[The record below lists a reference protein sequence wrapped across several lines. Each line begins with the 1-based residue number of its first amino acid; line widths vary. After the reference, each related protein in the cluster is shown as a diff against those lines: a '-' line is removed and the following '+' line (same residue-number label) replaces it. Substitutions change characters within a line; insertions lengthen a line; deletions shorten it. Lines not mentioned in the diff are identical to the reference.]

1 MEENIMTIKEMR
13 KQHERI
19 LLLSIFV
26 LIATIIIGVLEV
38 YASISGNDKN
48 SQLTSKNIEVTIP
61 VDQMSDTDINSE
73 YKLNLVDNSL
83 VINPETLVN
92 VGDNIKTIVD
102 VNKLNNIVHT
112 VDDTLSLYTVDDLND
127 YSYITYS
134 NEDMSKFIEITIMSK
149 IPDAFD
155 MSIFGLDNETE
166 DSNKKLVISD
176 AMIVN
181 TDNTIQALDSI
192 YNSGYVF
199 VSMSGNL
206 NILGA
211 ENMISSSET
220 AESASYSEM
229 RDFLNKIKLSLKFVS
244 SVDKNIDFSVE
255 NQKTLTVEDLDK
267 LRKTVGH
274 SDEDISF
281 EKAVVFESSSEQPDE
296 ISTSEDAAE
305 QTNET
310 STSENAVSNSKSFG
324 YGVYL
329 STTDSVLRILDTSD
343 NSIYLKI
350 YGNKASEDSV
360 ASINDM
366 IETVYPN
373 VYINTNTN
381 EIGIVIGD
389 SGMYILKPVENI
401 SDELILTIAE
411 WAGLNSDTEK
421 SIVDTDI
428 QPELTSVMD
437 ESVVSAAKEQ
447 LNNNTDSENTEEQ

>member
-1 MEENIMTIKEMR
+1 MQRDNKVVSWRKTLMTIKEMR

-26 LIATIIIGVLEV
+26 LIATIIIGVFEV
-38 YASISGNDKN
+38 YASISDNNKN
-48 SQLTSKNIEVTIP
+48 SQLTSKNIEVSIP
-61 VDQMSDTDINSE
+61 VDQMSDTDIDSE

-83 VINPETLVN
+83 VINTETLVN

-112 VDDTLSLYTVDDLND
+112 VDDTLSLYTVDDLSD

-155 MSIFGLDNETE
+155 MSIFGLDNIDA
-166 DSNKKLVISD
+166 DSDKKLLISD

-206 NILGA
+206 NILGS

-229 RDFLNKIKLSLKFVS
+229 RDFLNKIKLSLKFVETS
-244 SVDKNIDFSVE
+244 DKNIDFLVE

-267 LRKTVGH
+267 LRKTIGH

-281 EKAVVFESSSEQPDE
+281 EKVVVSESSSEQPGEKSTDE
-296 ISTSEDAAE
+296 S
-305 QTNET
+305 
-310 STSENAVSNSKSFG
+310 AVSDSKSSE

-360 ASINDM
+360 ASIEDM
-366 IETVYPN
+366 VETIYPN

-381 EIGIVIGD
+381 EIGMIISE
-389 SGMYILKPVENI
+389 SGMYILKPAENI
-401 SDELILTIAE
+401 SNELIQTIAE
-411 WAGLNSDTEK
+411 WAGLSSDTEK

-447 LNNNTDSENTEEQ
+447 LNNNTDSENTKEQ

>member
-1 MEENIMTIKEMR
+1 MTIKEMR

-26 LIATIIIGVLEV
+26 LIATIIIGVFEV
-38 YASISGNDKN
+38 YASISDNNKN
-48 SQLTSKNIEVTIP
+48 SQLTSKNIEVSIP
-61 VDQMSDTDINSE
+61 VDQMSDTDIDSE

-112 VDDTLSLYTVDDLND
+112 VDDTLSLYTVDDLSD

-134 NEDMSKFIEITIMSK
+134 NEDMSKFVEITIMSK

-155 MSIFGLDNETE
+155 MSIFGLDNIDA
-166 DSNKKLVISD
+166 DSDKKLVISD
-176 AMIVN
+176 TMIVN

-206 NILGA
+206 NILGS

-229 RDFLNKIKLSLKFVS
+229 RDFLNKIKLSLKFVEAS
-244 SVDKNIDFSVE
+244 DKNIDFLVE

-281 EKAVVFESSSEQPDE
+281 EKVVVDESSSEQPG
-296 ISTSEDAAE
+296 
-305 QTNET
+305 ET
-310 STSENAVSNSKSFG
+310 STDESAVSDSKSSE

-360 ASINDM
+360 ASIEDM
-366 IETVYPN
+366 VETVYPN

-381 EIGIVIGD
+381 EIGIIISE
-389 SGMYILKPVENI
+389 SGMYILKPAENI
-401 SDELILTIAE
+401 SNELIQTIAE
-411 WAGLNSDTEK
+411 WAGLSSDTEK

-437 ESVVSAAKEQ
+437 ERVVSAAKEQ
-447 LNNNTDSENTEEQ
+447 LNNNTDSKNTKEQ

>member
-1 MEENIMTIKEMR
+1 MTIKEMR

-26 LIATIIIGVLEV
+26 LIATIIIGVFEV
-38 YASISGNDKN
+38 YASISDNNKN
-48 SQLTSKNIEVTIP
+48 SQLTSKNIEVSIP
-61 VDQMSDTDINSE
+61 VDQMSDTDIDSE

-112 VDDTLSLYTVDDLND
+112 VDDTLSLYTVDDLSD

-155 MSIFGLDNETE
+155 MSIFGLDNIDV
-166 DSNKKLVISD
+166 DSDKKLLISD

-206 NILGA
+206 NILGS

-229 RDFLNKIKLSLKFVS
+229 RDFLNKIKLSLKFVEAS
-244 SVDKNIDFSVE
+244 DKNIDFLVE

-274 SDEDISF
+274 SKEDISF
-281 EKAVVFESSSEQPDE
+281 EKAVVDESSSEQSD
-296 ISTSEDAAE
+296 
-305 QTNET
+305 ET
-310 STSENAVSNSKSFG
+310 STDESAVSDSKSSE

-329 STTDSVLRILDTSD
+329 STTDSVLRILDTGD

-360 ASINDM
+360 ASIEDM
-366 IETVYPN
+366 VETVYPN

-381 EIGIVIGD
+381 EIGIIISE
-389 SGMYILKPVENI
+389 SGMYILKPAENI
-401 SDELILTIAE
+401 SNELIQTIAE
-411 WAGLNSDTEK
+411 WAGLSSDTEK
-421 SIVDTDI
+421 SIIDTDI

>member
-1 MEENIMTIKEMR
+1 MTIKEMR

-26 LIATIIIGVLEV
+26 LIATIIIGVFEV
-38 YASISGNDKN
+38 YASISDNNKN
-48 SQLTSKNIEVTIP
+48 SQLTSKNIEVSIP
-61 VDQMSDTDINSE
+61 VDQMSDADIDSE

-112 VDDTLSLYTVDDLND
+112 VDDTLSLYTVDDLSD

-155 MSIFGLDNETE
+155 MSIFGLDNIDV
-166 DSNKKLVISD
+166 DSDKKLLISD

-206 NILGA
+206 NILGS

-229 RDFLNKIKLSLKFVS
+229 RDFLNKIKLSLKFVEAS
-244 SVDKNIDFSVE
+244 DKNIDFLVE

-274 SDEDISF
+274 SKEDISF
-281 EKAVVFESSSEQPDE
+281 EKAVVDESSSEQSD
-296 ISTSEDAAE
+296 
-305 QTNET
+305 ET
-310 STSENAVSNSKSFG
+310 STDESAVSDSKSSE

-329 STTDSVLRILDTSD
+329 STTDSVLRILDTGD

-360 ASINDM
+360 ASIEDM
-366 IETVYPN
+366 VETVYPN

-381 EIGIVIGD
+381 EIGIIISE
-389 SGMYILKPVENI
+389 SGMYILKPAENI
-401 SDELILTIAE
+401 SNELIQTIAE
-411 WAGLNSDTEK
+411 WAGLSSDTEK
-421 SIVDTDI
+421 SIIDTDI

>member
-1 MEENIMTIKEMR
+1 MQRDNKVVSWRKTLMTIKEMR

-26 LIATIIIGVLEV
+26 LIATIIIGVFEV
-38 YASISGNDKN
+38 YASISDNNKN
-48 SQLTSKNIEVTIP
+48 SQLTSKNIEVSIP
-61 VDQMSDTDINSE
+61 VDQMSDTDIDSE
-73 YKLNLVDNSL
+73 YKLTLVDNSL

-112 VDDTLSLYTVDDLND
+112 VDDTLSLYTVDDLSD

-155 MSIFGLDNETE
+155 MSIFGLDNIDA
-166 DSNKKLVISD
+166 DSDKKLLISD

-206 NILGA
+206 NILGS

-229 RDFLNKIKLSLKFVS
+229 RDFLNKIKLSLKFVEAS
-244 SVDKNIDFSVE
+244 DKNIDFLVE

-281 EKAVVFESSSEQPDE
+281 EKAVVDESSSEQPG
-296 ISTSEDAAE
+296 
-305 QTNET
+305 ET
-310 STSENAVSNSKSFG
+310 STDESVVSDSKSLK

-360 ASINDM
+360 ASIEDM
-366 IETVYPN
+366 VETVYPN

-381 EIGIVIGD
+381 EIGIIISE
-389 SGMYILKPVENI
+389 SGMYILKPAENI
-401 SDELILTIAE
+401 SNELIQTIAE
-411 WAGLNSDTEK
+411 WAGLSSDTEK

-447 LNNNTDSENTEEQ
+447 LNNNTDSENTKEQ

>member
-1 MEENIMTIKEMR
+1 MTIKEMR
-13 KQHERI
+13 KQHEMI

-26 LIATIIIGVLEV
+26 LIATIIIGVFEV
-38 YASISGNDKN
+38 YASISDNSKN
-48 SQLTSKNIEVTIP
+48 SQLTSKNIEVSIP
-61 VDQMSDTDINSE
+61 VDQMSDTDIDSE

-112 VDDTLSLYTVDDLND
+112 VDDTLSLYTVDDLSD

-155 MSIFGLDNETE
+155 MSIFGLDNIDT
-166 DSNKKLVISD
+166 DSDKKLLISD
-176 AMIVN
+176 TMIVN
-181 TDNTIQALDSI
+181 TNNTIQALDSI

-206 NILGA
+206 NILGS

-229 RDFLNKIKLSLKFVS
+229 RDFLNKIKLSLKFVEAS
-244 SVDKNIDFSVE
+244 DKNIDFLVE

-281 EKAVVFESSSEQPDE
+281 EKAMVDGSSSEQPGEKSTDE
-296 ISTSEDAAE
+296 S
-305 QTNET
+305 
-310 STSENAVSNSKSFG
+310 AVSDSKSLK

-360 ASINDM
+360 ASIEDM
-366 IETVYPN
+366 VETVYPN

-381 EIGIVIGD
+381 EIGIIISE
-389 SGMYILKPVENI
+389 SGMYILKPAENI
-401 SDELILTIAE
+401 SNELIQTIAD
-411 WAGLNSDTEK
+411 WAGLSSDTEK
-421 SIVDTDI
+421 SIIDTDI

-447 LNNNTDSENTEEQ
+447 LNNSTDSENTEEQ

>member
-1 MEENIMTIKEMR
+1 MTIKEMR

-26 LIATIIIGVLEV
+26 LIATIIIGVFEV
-38 YASISGNDKN
+38 YASISDNNKN
-48 SQLTSKNIEVTIP
+48 SQLTSKNIEVSIP
-61 VDQMSDTDINSE
+61 VDQMSDTDIDSE
-73 YKLNLVDNSL
+73 YKLTLVDNSL

-112 VDDTLSLYTVDDLND
+112 VDDTLSLYTVDDLSD

-155 MSIFGLDNETE
+155 MSIFGLDNIDA
-166 DSNKKLVISD
+166 DSDKKLLISD

-206 NILGA
+206 NILGS

-229 RDFLNKIKLSLKFVS
+229 RDFLNKIKLSLKFVEAS
-244 SVDKNIDFSVE
+244 DKNIDFLVE

-281 EKAVVFESSSEQPDE
+281 EKAVVDESSSEQPG
-296 ISTSEDAAE
+296 
-305 QTNET
+305 ET
-310 STSENAVSNSKSFG
+310 STDESVVSDSKSLK

-360 ASINDM
+360 ASIEDM
-366 IETVYPN
+366 VETVYPN

-381 EIGIVIGD
+381 EIGIIISE
-389 SGMYILKPVENI
+389 SGMYILKPAENI
-401 SDELILTIAE
+401 SNELIQTIAE
-411 WAGLNSDTEK
+411 WAGLSSDTEK

-447 LNNNTDSENTEEQ
+447 LNNNTDSENTKEQ

>member
-1 MEENIMTIKEMR
+1 MTIKEMR

-26 LIATIIIGVLEV
+26 LIATIIIGVFEV
-38 YASISGNDKN
+38 YASISDNNKN
-48 SQLTSKNIEVTIP
+48 SQLTSKNIEVSIP
-61 VDQMSDTDINSE
+61 VDQMSDTDIDSE

-83 VINPETLVN
+83 MINPETLVN

-112 VDDTLSLYTVDDLND
+112 VDDTLSLYTVDDLSD

-155 MSIFGLDNETE
+155 MSIFGLDNIDT
-166 DSNKKLVISD
+166 DSDKKLLISD

-181 TDNTIQALDSI
+181 TNNTIQALDSI

-206 NILGA
+206 NILGS

-229 RDFLNKIKLSLKFVS
+229 RDFLNKIKLSLKFVETS
-244 SVDKNIDFSVE
+244 DKNIDFLVE

-281 EKAVVFESSSEQPDE
+281 EKAVVDESSSEQSGEKSTDE
-296 ISTSEDAAE
+296 S
-305 QTNET
+305 
-310 STSENAVSNSKSFG
+310 AVSDSKSLK

-329 STTDSVLRILDTSD
+329 STTDSVLRILDTND

-360 ASINDM
+360 ASIEDM
-366 IETVYPN
+366 VETIYPN

-381 EIGIVIGD
+381 EIGIIISE
-389 SGMYILKPVENI
+389 SGMYILKPAENI
-401 SDELILTIAE
+401 SNELIQTIAD
-411 WAGLNSDTEK
+411 WAGLSSDTEK
-421 SIVDTDI
+421 SIIDTDI

-447 LNNNTDSENTEEQ
+447 LNNNTDSENTKEQ

>member
-1 MEENIMTIKEMR
+1 MTIKEMR

-26 LIATIIIGVLEV
+26 LIATIIIGVFEV
-38 YASISGNDKN
+38 YASISDNNKN
-48 SQLTSKNIEVTIP
+48 SQLTSKNIEVSIP
-61 VDQMSDTDINSE
+61 VDQMSDTDIDSE

-112 VDDTLSLYTVDDLND
+112 VDDTLSLYTVDDLSD

-155 MSIFGLDNETE
+155 MSIFGLDNIDA
-166 DSNKKLVISD
+166 DSDKKLLISD

-206 NILGA
+206 NILGS

-229 RDFLNKIKLSLKFVS
+229 RDFLNKIKLSLKFVETS
-244 SVDKNIDFSVE
+244 DKNIDFLVE

-274 SDEDISF
+274 SKEDISF
-281 EKAVVFESSSEQPDE
+281 EKAVVDESSSEQPGEKSTDE
-296 ISTSEDAAE
+296 S
-305 QTNET
+305 
-310 STSENAVSNSKSFG
+310 AVSDSKSLK

-329 STTDSVLRILDTSD
+329 STTDSVLRILDTND

-360 ASINDM
+360 ASIEDM
-366 IETVYPN
+366 VETVYPN

-381 EIGIVIGD
+381 EIGIIISE
-389 SGMYILKPVENI
+389 SGMYILKPAENI
-401 SDELILTIAE
+401 SNELIQTIAE
-411 WAGLNSDTEK
+411 WAGLSSDTEK

-447 LNNNTDSENTEEQ
+447 LNNSTDSENTEEQ

>member
-1 MEENIMTIKEMR
+1 MTIKEMR

-26 LIATIIIGVLEV
+26 LIATIIIGVFEV
-38 YASISGNDKN
+38 YASISDNNKN
-48 SQLTSKNIEVTIP
+48 SQLTSKNIEVSIP
-61 VDQMSDTDINSE
+61 VDQMSDTDIDSE

-83 VINPETLVN
+83 VINTETLVN

-112 VDDTLSLYTVDDLND
+112 VDDTLSLYTVDDLSD

-155 MSIFGLDNETE
+155 MSIFGLDNIDA
-166 DSNKKLVISD
+166 DSDKKLLISD

-206 NILGA
+206 NILGS

-229 RDFLNKIKLSLKFVS
+229 RDFLNKIKLSLKFVETS
-244 SVDKNIDFSVE
+244 DKNIDFLVE

-267 LRKTVGH
+267 LRKTIGH

-281 EKAVVFESSSEQPDE
+281 EKVVVSESSSEQPGEKSTDE
-296 ISTSEDAAE
+296 S
-305 QTNET
+305 
-310 STSENAVSNSKSFG
+310 AVSDSKSSE

-360 ASINDM
+360 ASIEDM
-366 IETVYPN
+366 VETIYPN

-381 EIGIVIGD
+381 EIGMIISE
-389 SGMYILKPVENI
+389 SGMYILKPAENI
-401 SDELILTIAE
+401 SNELIQTIAE
-411 WAGLNSDTEK
+411 WAGLSSDTEK

-447 LNNNTDSENTEEQ
+447 LNNNTDSENTKEQ

>member
-26 LIATIIIGVLEV
+26 LIATIIIGVFEV
-38 YASISGNDKN
+38 YTSISDSNKN

-92 VGDNIKTIVD
+92 VGDNIKTVVD

-155 MSIFGLDNETE
+155 MSIFGLDNVDE
-166 DSNKKLVISD
+166 DSDKKLAISD

-206 NILGA
+206 NILGS
-211 ENMISSSET
+211 ENMVSSSET

-229 RDFLNKIKLSLKFVS
+229 RDFLNKIKLSLKFVES
-244 SVDKNIDFSVE
+244 SDKNIDFSVE
-255 NQKTLTVEDLDK
+255 NQKTLTIDDLDK
-267 LRKTVGH
+267 LRKTIKH
-274 SDEDISF
+274 SSEDISS
-281 EKAVVFESSSEQPDE
+281 EKAVVAESSSEQ
-296 ISTSEDAAE
+296 TG
-305 QTNET
+305 ET
-310 STSENAVSNSKSFG
+310 STDENATEQIDEASTDESADSSKSLE

-360 ASINDM
+360 ASIDDM
-366 IETVYPN
+366 VETVYPN

-381 EIGIVIGD
+381 EIGIVIGE
-389 SGMYILKPVENI
+389 SGMYILKPAENI
-401 SDELILTIAE
+401 SDELIQTIVD
-411 WAGLNSDTEK
+411 WAGLSSDAEK
-421 SIVDTDI
+421 NIVDTDI

-447 LNNNTDSENTEEQ
+447 LNNNTNSENTDEQ

>member
-1 MEENIMTIKEMR
+1 MQRDNKVVSWRKTLMTIKEMR

-26 LIATIIIGVLEV
+26 LIATIIIGVFEV
-38 YASISGNDKN
+38 FASISDNNKN
-48 SQLTSKNIEVTIP
+48 SQLTSKNIEVSIP
-61 VDQMSDTDINSE
+61 VDQMSDTDIDSE

-112 VDDTLSLYTVDDLND
+112 VDDTLSLYTVDDLSD

-155 MSIFGLDNETE
+155 MSIFGLDNIDA
-166 DSNKKLVISD
+166 DSDKKLLISD

-206 NILGA
+206 NILGSK
-211 ENMISSSET
+211 NMVSSSET

-229 RDFLNKIKLSLKFVS
+229 RDFLNKIKLSLKFVEAS
-244 SVDKNIDFSVE
+244 DKNIDFLVE

-281 EKAVVFESSSEQPDE
+281 EKAVVDESSSEQPGEKSTDE
-296 ISTSEDAAE
+296 S
-305 QTNET
+305 
-310 STSENAVSNSKSFG
+310 AVSDSKSLG

-329 STTDSVLRILDTSD
+329 STTDSVLRILDTND

-360 ASINDM
+360 ASIEDM
-366 IETVYPN
+366 VETVYPN

-381 EIGIVIGD
+381 EIGIIISE
-389 SGMYILKPVENI
+389 SGMYILKSAENI
-401 SDELILTIAE
+401 SNELIQTIAE
-411 WAGLNSDTEK
+411 WAGLSSDTEK

>member
-1 MEENIMTIKEMR
+1 MQRDNKVVSWRKTLMTIKEMR

-26 LIATIIIGVLEV
+26 LIATIIIGVFEV
-38 YASISGNDKN
+38 YASIADNNKN
-48 SQLTSKNIEVTIP
+48 SQLTSKNIEVSIP
-61 VDQMSDTDINSE
+61 VDQMSDTDIDSE

-83 VINPETLVN
+83 VINTETLVN

-112 VDDTLSLYTVDDLND
+112 VDDTLSLYTVDDLID

-155 MSIFGLDNETE
+155 MSIFGLDNIDA
-166 DSNKKLVISD
+166 DSDKKLLISD

-206 NILGA
+206 NILGS

-229 RDFLNKIKLSLKFVS
+229 RDFLNKIKLSLKFVETS
-244 SVDKNIDFSVE
+244 DKNIDFLVE

-281 EKAVVFESSSEQPDE
+281 EKAVVDESSSEQ
-296 ISTSEDAAE
+296 SG
-305 QTNET
+305 ET
-310 STSENAVSNSKSFG
+310 STDESAVSDSKSSE

-360 ASINDM
+360 ASIEDM
-366 IETVYPN
+366 VETIYPN

-381 EIGIVIGD
+381 EIGMIISE
-389 SGMYILKPVENI
+389 SGMYILKPAENI
-401 SDELILTIAE
+401 SNELIQTIAE
-411 WAGLNSDTEK
+411 WAGLSSDTEK

-447 LNNNTDSENTEEQ
+447 LNNNTDSENTKEQ

>member
-1 MEENIMTIKEMR
+1 MTIKEMR

-26 LIATIIIGVLEV
+26 LIATIIIGVFEV
-38 YASISGNDKN
+38 YASISDSNKN
-48 SQLTSKNIEVTIP
+48 SQLTSKNIEVSIP

-155 MSIFGLDNETE
+155 MSIFGLDKTAE
-166 DSNKKLVISD
+166 DSDKKLAISD

-206 NILGA
+206 NILGS
-211 ENMISSSET
+211 ENMVSSSET

-229 RDFLNKIKLSLKFVS
+229 RDFLNKIKLSLKFVETS
-244 SVDKNIDFSVE
+244 DKNIDFLVE

-281 EKAVVFESSSEQPDE
+281 EKVVVSESSSEQPDE
-296 ISTSEDAAE
+296 VSTDESAA
-305 QTNET
+305 
-310 STSENAVSNSKSFG
+310 SDSKSSG

-360 ASINDM
+360 ASIEDM
-366 IETVYPN
+366 VETVYPN

-381 EIGIVIGD
+381 EIGIIISE
-389 SGMYILKPVENI
+389 SGMYILKPAENI
-401 SDELILTIAE
+401 SNELIQTIAE
-411 WAGLNSDTEK
+411 WAGLSSDTEK

-437 ESVVSAAKEQ
+437 ESVVSSAKEQ
-447 LNNNTDSENTEEQ
+447 LNNNINSENTEEQ

>member
-1 MEENIMTIKEMR
+1 MTIKEMR

-26 LIATIIIGVLEV
+26 LIATIIIGVFEV
-38 YASISGNDKN
+38 YASISDNNKN
-48 SQLTSKNIEVTIP
+48 SQLTSKNIEVSIP
-61 VDQMSDTDINSE
+61 VDQMSDTDIDSE

-112 VDDTLSLYTVDDLND
+112 VDDTLSLYTVDDLSD

-155 MSIFGLDNETE
+155 MSIFGLDNIDA
-166 DSNKKLVISD
+166 DSDKKLLISD

-206 NILGA
+206 NILGS

-229 RDFLNKIKLSLKFVS
+229 RDFLNKIKLSLKFVEAS
-244 SVDKNIDFSVE
+244 DKNIDFLVE

-267 LRKTVGH
+267 LRKTIGH
-274 SDEDISF
+274 S
-281 EKAVVFESSSEQPDE
+281 K
-296 ISTSEDAAE
+296 
-305 QTNET
+305 
-310 STSENAVSNSKSFG
+310 
-324 YGVYL
+324 
-329 STTDSVLRILDTSD
+329 
-343 NSIYLKI
+343 
-350 YGNKASEDSV
+350 
-360 ASINDM
+360 
-366 IETVYPN
+366 
-373 VYINTNTN
+373 
-381 EIGIVIGD
+381 
-389 SGMYILKPVENI
+389 
-401 SDELILTIAE
+401 
-411 WAGLNSDTEK
+411 
-421 SIVDTDI
+421 
-428 QPELTSVMD
+428 
-437 ESVVSAAKEQ
+437 
-447 LNNNTDSENTEEQ
+447 

>member
-1 MEENIMTIKEMR
+1 MTIKEMR

-26 LIATIIIGVLEV
+26 LIATIIIGVFEV
-38 YASISGNDKN
+38 YASISDNNKN
-48 SQLTSKNIEVTIP
+48 NQLNSKNIEVSIP
-61 VDQMSDTDINSE
+61 VDQMSDTDIDSE

-112 VDDTLSLYTVDDLND
+112 VDDTLSLYTVDDLSD

-155 MSIFGLDNETE
+155 MSIFGLDNIDA
-166 DSNKKLVISD
+166 DSDKKLLIND

-206 NILGA
+206 NILGS

-229 RDFLNKIKLSLKFVS
+229 RDFLNKIKLSLKFVEAS
-244 SVDKNIDFSVE
+244 DKNIDFLVE

-267 LRKTVGH
+267 LRKTIGH
-274 SDEDISF
+274 SDKDISY
-281 EKAVVFESSSEQPDE
+281 EKVVVAESSSEQPG
-296 ISTSEDAAE
+296 
-305 QTNET
+305 ET
-310 STSENAVSNSKSFG
+310 STDESAVSDSKSLE

-360 ASINDM
+360 ASIEDM
-366 IETVYPN
+366 VETVYPN

-381 EIGIVIGD
+381 EIGIIISE
-389 SGMYILKPVENI
+389 SGMYILKPAENI
-401 SDELILTIAE
+401 SNELIQTIAE
-411 WAGLNSDTEK
+411 WAGLSSDTEK

-428 QPELTSVMD
+428 KPELTSVMD

-447 LNNNTDSENTEEQ
+447 LNNNTDSENTKEQ

>member
-1 MEENIMTIKEMR
+1 MTIKEMR

-26 LIATIIIGVLEV
+26 LIATIIIGVFEV
-38 YASISGNDKN
+38 YASISDNNKN
-48 SQLTSKNIEVTIP
+48 SQLTSKNIEVSIP
-61 VDQMSDTDINSE
+61 VDQMSDTDIDSE

-112 VDDTLSLYTVDDLND
+112 VDDTLSLYTVDDLSD

-155 MSIFGLDNETE
+155 MSIFGLDNI
-166 DSNKKLVISD
+166 DADNNKKLLISD

-206 NILGA
+206 NILGS

-229 RDFLNKIKLSLKFVS
+229 RDFLNKIKLSLKFVETS
-244 SVDKNIDFSVE
+244 DKNIDFLVE

-281 EKAVVFESSSEQPDE
+281 EKAVVDESSSEQPG
-296 ISTSEDAAE
+296 
-305 QTNET
+305 ET
-310 STSENAVSNSKSFG
+310 STDESAVSNSKSLE

-360 ASINDM
+360 ASIEDM
-366 IETVYPN
+366 VETVYPN

-381 EIGIVIGD
+381 EIGIIISE
-389 SGMYILKPVENI
+389 SGMYILKPAENI
-401 SDELILTIAE
+401 SNELIQTIAE
-411 WAGLNSDTEK
+411 WAGLSSDTEK

-437 ESVVSAAKEQ
+437 ESVVSEAKEQ
-447 LNNNTDSENTEEQ
+447 LNNNNTDSENTKEQ

>member
-1 MEENIMTIKEMR
+1 MTIKEMR

-26 LIATIIIGVLEV
+26 LIATIIIGVFEV
-38 YASISGNDKN
+38 YASISDNNKN
-48 SQLTSKNIEVTIP
+48 SQLTSKNIEVSIP
-61 VDQMSDTDINSE
+61 VDQMSDTDIDSE

-83 VINPETLVN
+83 MINPETLVN

-112 VDDTLSLYTVDDLND
+112 VDDTLSLYTVDDLSD

-155 MSIFGLDNETE
+155 MSIFGLDNIDT
-166 DSNKKLVISD
+166 DSDKKLLISD

-181 TDNTIQALDSI
+181 TNNTIQALDSI

-206 NILGA
+206 NILGS

-229 RDFLNKIKLSLKFVS
+229 RDFLNKIKLSLKFVETS
-244 SVDKNIDFSVE
+244 DKNIDFLVE

-281 EKAVVFESSSEQPDE
+281 EKAVVDESSSEQSGEKSTDE
-296 ISTSEDAAE
+296 S
-305 QTNET
+305 
-310 STSENAVSNSKSFG
+310 AVSDSKSLK

-329 STTDSVLRILDTSD
+329 STTDSVLRILDTND

-360 ASINDM
+360 ASIEDM
-366 IETVYPN
+366 VETIYPN

-381 EIGIVIGD
+381 EIGIIISE
-389 SGMYILKPVENI
+389 SGMYILKPAENI
-401 SDELILTIAE
+401 SNELIQTIAE
-411 WAGLNSDTEK
+411 WAGLSSDTEK

-437 ESVVSAAKEQ
+437 KSVVSAAKEQ
-447 LNNNTDSENTEEQ
+447 LNNSTDSENTKEQ

>member
-1 MEENIMTIKEMR
+1 MTIKEMR

-26 LIATIIIGVLEV
+26 LIATIIIGVFEV
-38 YASISGNDKN
+38 YASISDNNKN
-48 SQLTSKNIEVTIP
+48 SQLTSKNIEVSIP
-61 VDQMSDTDINSE
+61 VDQMSDADIDSE

-112 VDDTLSLYTVDDLND
+112 VDDTLSLYTVDDLSD

-155 MSIFGLDNETE
+155 MSIFGLDNIDV
-166 DSNKKLVISD
+166 DSDKKLLISD

-206 NILGA
+206 NILGS

-229 RDFLNKIKLSLKFVS
+229 RDFLNKIKLSLKFVEAS
-244 SVDKNIDFSVE
+244 DKNIDFLVE

-274 SDEDISF
+274 SKEDISF
-281 EKAVVFESSSEQPDE
+281 EKAVVDESSSEQSD
-296 ISTSEDAAE
+296 
-305 QTNET
+305 ET
-310 STSENAVSNSKSFG
+310 STDESAVSDSKSSE

-329 STTDSVLRILDTSD
+329 STTDSVLRILDTGD

-360 ASINDM
+360 ASIEDM
-366 IETVYPN
+366 VETVYPN

-381 EIGIVIGD
+381 EIGIIISE
-389 SGMYILKPVENI
+389 SGMYILKPAENI
-401 SDELILTIAE
+401 SNELIQTIAE
-411 WAGLNSDTEK
+411 WAGLSSDTEK
-421 SIVDTDI
+421 SIIDTDI

-447 LNNNTDSENTEEQ
+447 LNNTDSENTEEQ

>member
-1 MEENIMTIKEMR
+1 MQRDNKVVSWRKTLMTIKEMR

-26 LIATIIIGVLEV
+26 LIATIIIGVFEV
-38 YASISGNDKN
+38 YASISDNSKN
-48 SQLTSKNIEVTIP
+48 SQLTSKNIEVSIP
-61 VDQMSDTDINSE
+61 VDQMSDTDIDSE

-112 VDDTLSLYTVDDLND
+112 VDDTLSLYTVDDLSD

-155 MSIFGLDNETE
+155 MSIFGLDNIDV
-166 DSNKKLVISD
+166 DSDKKLLISD
-176 AMIVN
+176 TMIVN

-206 NILGA
+206 NILGS

-229 RDFLNKIKLSLKFVS
+229 RDFLNKIKLSLKFVETS
-244 SVDKNIDFSVE
+244 DKNIDFLVE

-274 SDEDISF
+274 SKEDISF
-281 EKAVVFESSSEQPDE
+281 EKAVVDESSSEQSGEKSTDE
-296 ISTSEDAAE
+296 S
-305 QTNET
+305 
-310 STSENAVSNSKSFG
+310 AVSDSKSLK

-329 STTDSVLRILDTSD
+329 STTDSVLRILDTND

-360 ASINDM
+360 ASIEDM
-366 IETVYPN
+366 VETVYPN

-381 EIGIVIGD
+381 EIGIIISE
-389 SGMYILKPVENI
+389 SGMYILKPAENI
-401 SDELILTIAE
+401 SNELIQTIAD
-411 WAGLNSDTEK
+411 WAGLSSDTEK
-421 SIVDTDI
+421 SIIDTDI

-437 ESVVSAAKEQ
+437 KSVVSAAKEQ
-447 LNNNTDSENTEEQ
+447 LNNSTDSENTEEQ

>member
-1 MEENIMTIKEMR
+1 MTIKEMR

-26 LIATIIIGVLEV
+26 LIATIIIGVFEV
-38 YASISGNDKN
+38 YASISDNNKN
-48 SQLTSKNIEVTIP
+48 SQLTSKNIEVSIP
-61 VDQMSDTDINSE
+61 VDQMSDTDIDSE

-112 VDDTLSLYTVDDLND
+112 VDDTLSLYTVDDLSD

-155 MSIFGLDNETE
+155 MSIFGLDNMDA
-166 DSNKKLVISD
+166 DSDKKLLISD

-206 NILGA
+206 NILGS

-229 RDFLNKIKLSLKFVS
+229 RDFLNKIKLSLKFVEAS
-244 SVDKNIDFSVE
+244 DKNIDFLVE

-281 EKAVVFESSSEQPDE
+281 EKAVVDESSSEQPGEKSTDE
-296 ISTSEDAAE
+296 S
-305 QTNET
+305 
-310 STSENAVSNSKSFG
+310 AVSDSKSSE

-360 ASINDM
+360 ASIEDM
-366 IETVYPN
+366 VETVYPN

-381 EIGIVIGD
+381 EIGIIISE
-389 SGMYILKPVENI
+389 SGMYILKPAENI
-401 SDELILTIAE
+401 SNELIQTIAE
-411 WAGLNSDTEK
+411 WAGLSSDTEK

>member
-1 MEENIMTIKEMR
+1 MTIKEMR

-26 LIATIIIGVLEV
+26 LIATIIIGVFEV
-38 YASISGNDKN
+38 YASISDNNKN
-48 SQLTSKNIEVTIP
+48 SQLTSKNIEVSTP
-61 VDQMSDTDINSE
+61 VDQMSDTDIDSE

-92 VGDNIKTIVD
+92 VGDNIKIIVD

-155 MSIFGLDNETE
+155 MSIFGLDNIDA
-166 DSNKKLVISD
+166 DSDKKLLISD

-206 NILGA
+206 NILGS

-229 RDFLNKIKLSLKFVS
+229 RDFLNKIKLSLKFVEAS
-244 SVDKNIDFSVE
+244 DKNIDFSVE

-281 EKAVVFESSSEQPDE
+281 EKVVVDESSSEQSDE
-296 ISTSEDAAE
+296 KSTDESAA
-305 QTNET
+305 
-310 STSENAVSNSKSFG
+310 SDSKSLK

-360 ASINDM
+360 ASIEDM
-366 IETVYPN
+366 VETIYPN

-381 EIGIVIGD
+381 EIGIIISE
-389 SGMYILKPVENI
+389 SGMYILKPAENI
-401 SDELILTIAE
+401 SNELIQTIAE
-411 WAGLNSDTEK
+411 WAGLSSDTEK

>member
-1 MEENIMTIKEMR
+1 MTIKEMR

-26 LIATIIIGVLEV
+26 LIATIIIGVFEV
-38 YASISGNDKN
+38 YASISDNNKN
-48 SQLTSKNIEVTIP
+48 SQLTSKNIEVSIP
-61 VDQMSDTDINSE
+61 VDQMSDTDIDSE

-112 VDDTLSLYTVDDLND
+112 VDDTLSLYTVDDLSD

-155 MSIFGLDNETE
+155 MSIFGLDNI
-166 DSNKKLVISD
+166 DADNDKKLLISD

-206 NILGA
+206 NILGS

-229 RDFLNKIKLSLKFVS
+229 RDFLNKIKLSLKFVEAS
-244 SVDKNIDFSVE
+244 DKNIDFLVE

-281 EKAVVFESSSEQPDE
+281 EKVVVDESSSEQ
-296 ISTSEDAAE
+296 TGK
-305 QTNET
+305 T
-310 STSENAVSNSKSFG
+310 STDESAVSDSKSLE

-360 ASINDM
+360 ASIEDM
-366 IETVYPN
+366 VETVYPN

-381 EIGIVIGD
+381 EIGIIISE
-389 SGMYILKPVENI
+389 SGMYILKPAENI
-401 SDELILTIAE
+401 SNELIQTIAE
-411 WAGLNSDTEK
+411 WAGLSSDTEK

-447 LNNNTDSENTEEQ
+447 LNNNTDSENTKEQ

>member
-1 MEENIMTIKEMR
+1 MTIKEMR

-26 LIATIIIGVLEV
+26 LIATIIIGVFEV
-38 YASISGNDKN
+38 YASISDNNKS
-48 SQLTSKNIEVTIP
+48 SQLTSKNIEVSIP
-61 VDQMSDTDINSE
+61 VDQMSDTDIDSE

-112 VDDTLSLYTVDDLND
+112 VDDTLSLYTVDDLSD

-149 IPDAFD
+149 FPDAFD
-155 MSIFGLDNETE
+155 VSIFGLDNIDA
-166 DSNKKLVISD
+166 DSDKNLLISD

-206 NILGA
+206 NILGS

-229 RDFLNKIKLSLKFVS
+229 RDFLNKIKLSLKFVETS
-244 SVDKNIDFSVE
+244 DKNIDFLVE

-281 EKAVVFESSSEQPDE
+281 EKAMVSESLSEQPG
-296 ISTSEDAAE
+296 
-305 QTNET
+305 ET
-310 STSENAVSNSKSFG
+310 STDESAVSDSKSLE

-329 STTDSVLRILDTSD
+329 STTDSVLRILDTND

-360 ASINDM
+360 ASIEDM
-366 IETVYPN
+366 VETIYPN

-381 EIGIVIGD
+381 EIGIIISE
-389 SGMYILKPVENI
+389 SGMYILKPAENI
-401 SDELILTIAE
+401 SNELIQTIAE
-411 WAGLNSDTEK
+411 WAGLRSDTEK

-447 LNNNTDSENTEEQ
+447 LNNNTDSENTKEQ

>member
-1 MEENIMTIKEMR
+1 MTIKEMR

-26 LIATIIIGVLEV
+26 LIATIIIGVFEV
-38 YASISGNDKN
+38 YASISDNNKN
-48 SQLTSKNIEVTIP
+48 SQLTSKNIEVSIP
-61 VDQMSDTDINSE
+61 VDQMSDTDIDSE

-112 VDDTLSLYTVDDLND
+112 VDDTLSLYTVDDLSD

-155 MSIFGLDNETE
+155 MSIFGLDNIDT
-166 DSNKKLVISD
+166 DSDKKLLISD
-176 AMIVN
+176 TMIVN
-181 TDNTIQALDSI
+181 TNNTIQALDSI

-206 NILGA
+206 NILGS
-211 ENMISSSET
+211 ENMVSSSET

-229 RDFLNKIKLSLKFVS
+229 RDFLNKIKLSMKFVEAS
-244 SVDKNIDFSVE
+244 DKNIDFLVE

-274 SDEDISF
+274 SKEDISF
-281 EKAVVFESSSEQPDE
+281 EKAVVDESSSEQSGEKSTDE
-296 ISTSEDAAE
+296 S
-305 QTNET
+305 
-310 STSENAVSNSKSFG
+310 AVSDSKSSE

-329 STTDSVLRILDTSD
+329 STTDSVLRILDTND

-360 ASINDM
+360 ASIEDM
-366 IETVYPN
+366 VETVYPN

-381 EIGIVIGD
+381 EIGIIISE
-389 SGMYILKPVENI
+389 SGMYILKPAENI
-401 SDELILTIAE
+401 SNELIQTIAD
-411 WAGLNSDTEK
+411 WAGLSSDTEK

>member
-1 MEENIMTIKEMR
+1 MTIKEMR

-26 LIATIIIGVLEV
+26 LIATIIIGVFEV
-38 YASISGNDKN
+38 YASISDNSKN
-48 SQLTSKNIEVTIP
+48 SQLTSKNIEVSIP
-61 VDQMSDTDINSE
+61 VDQMSDTDIDSE

-112 VDDTLSLYTVDDLND
+112 VDGTLSLYTVDDLSD
-127 YSYITYS
+127 YIYITYS

-155 MSIFGLDNETE
+155 MSIFGLDNIDV
-166 DSNKKLVISD
+166 DSDKKLLISD

-206 NILGA
+206 NILGS

-229 RDFLNKIKLSLKFVS
+229 RDFLNKIKLSMKFVEAS
-244 SVDKNIDFSVE
+244 DKNIDFLVE

-274 SDEDISF
+274 SKEDISF
-281 EKAVVFESSSEQPDE
+281 EKAVVDESSSEQSGEKSTDE
-296 ISTSEDAAE
+296 S
-305 QTNET
+305 
-310 STSENAVSNSKSFG
+310 AVSDSKSLK

-329 STTDSVLRILDTSD
+329 STTDSVLRILDTND

-360 ASINDM
+360 ASIEDM
-366 IETVYPN
+366 VETVYPN

-381 EIGIVIGD
+381 EIGIIISE
-389 SGMYILKPVENI
+389 SGMYILKPAENI
-401 SDELILTIAE
+401 SNELIQTIAD
-411 WAGLNSDTEK
+411 WAGLSSDTEK
-421 SIVDTDI
+421 SIIDTDI

>member
-1 MEENIMTIKEMR
+1 MTIKEMR

-26 LIATIIIGVLEV
+26 LIATIIIGVFEV
-38 YASISGNDKN
+38 YASISDDNKN
-48 SQLTSKNIEVTIP
+48 SQLTSKNIEVSIP
-61 VDQMSDTDINSE
+61 LDQMSDTDIDSE

-92 VGDNIKTIVD
+92 VGDSIKTIVD

-112 VDDTLSLYTVDDLND
+112 VDDTLSLYTVDDLSD

-155 MSIFGLDNETE
+155 MSVFGLDNI
-166 DSNKKLVISD
+166 DADNNKKLLISD

-206 NILGA
+206 NILGS

-229 RDFLNKIKLSLKFVS
+229 RDFLNKIKLSLKFVEAS
-244 SVDKNIDFSVE
+244 DKNIDFSVE
-255 NQKTLTVEDLDK
+255 NQKTLTVKDLDK

-281 EKAVVFESSSEQPDE
+281 EKAVVSESSSEQPGEKSTDE
-296 ISTSEDAAE
+296 S
-305 QTNET
+305 
-310 STSENAVSNSKSFG
+310 AVSDSKSLG

-360 ASINDM
+360 ASIEDM
-366 IETVYPN
+366 VETVYPN

-381 EIGIVIGD
+381 EIGIIISE
-389 SGMYILKPVENI
+389 SGMYILKPAENI
-401 SDELILTIAE
+401 SNELIQTIAE
-411 WAGLNSDTEK
+411 WAGLSSDTEK

-428 QPELTSVMD
+428 QTELTSVMD

-447 LNNNTDSENTEEQ
+447 LNNNTDSENTKEQ

>member
-1 MEENIMTIKEMR
+1 MTIKEMR

-26 LIATIIIGVLEV
+26 LIATIIIGVFEV
-38 YASISGNDKN
+38 YASISDNNKN
-48 SQLTSKNIEVTIP
+48 SQLTSKNIEVSIP
-61 VDQMSDTDINSE
+61 VDQMSDTDIDSE

-83 VINPETLVN
+83 MINPETLVN

-112 VDDTLSLYTVDDLND
+112 VDDTLSLYTVDDLSD

-155 MSIFGLDNETE
+155 MSIFGLDNIDT
-166 DSNKKLVISD
+166 DSDKKLLISD
-176 AMIVN
+176 TMIVN
-181 TDNTIQALDSI
+181 TNNTIQALDSI

-206 NILGA
+206 NILGS
-211 ENMISSSET
+211 ENMVSSSET

-229 RDFLNKIKLSLKFVS
+229 RDFLNKIKLSMKFVEAS
-244 SVDKNIDFSVE
+244 DKNIDFLVE

-274 SDEDISF
+274 SKEDISF
-281 EKAVVFESSSEQPDE
+281 EKAVVDESSSEQSGEKSTDE
-296 ISTSEDAAE
+296 S
-305 QTNET
+305 
-310 STSENAVSNSKSFG
+310 AVSDSKSLK

-329 STTDSVLRILDTSD
+329 STTDSVLRILDTND

-360 ASINDM
+360 ASIEDM
-366 IETVYPN
+366 VETIYPN

-381 EIGIVIGD
+381 EIGIIISE
-389 SGMYILKPVENI
+389 SGMYILKPAENI
-401 SDELILTIAE
+401 SNELIQTIAD
-411 WAGLNSDTEK
+411 WAGLSSDTEK
-421 SIVDTDI
+421 SIIDTDI

>member
-1 MEENIMTIKEMR
+1 MTIKEMR

-26 LIATIIIGVLEV
+26 LIATIIIGVFEV
-38 YASISGNDKN
+38 YASISDNNKN
-48 SQLTSKNIEVTIP
+48 SQLTSKNIEVSIP
-61 VDQMSDTDINSE
+61 VDQMSDTNIDSE

-92 VGDNIKTIVD
+92 VGDNIKTILD

-112 VDDTLSLYTVDDLND
+112 VDDTLSLYTVDDLSD

-155 MSIFGLDNETE
+155 MSIFGLDNIDA
-166 DSNKKLVISD
+166 DSDKNLLISD

-206 NILGA
+206 NILGS

-229 RDFLNKIKLSLKFVS
+229 RDFLNKIKLSLKFVETS
-244 SVDKNIDFSVE
+244 DKNIDFLVE
-255 NQKTLTVEDLDK
+255 NQKTLTVEDIDK
-267 LRKTVGH
+267 LRKTIGH

-281 EKAVVFESSSEQPDE
+281 EKAMVSESSSEQPG
-296 ISTSEDAAE
+296 
-305 QTNET
+305 ET
-310 STSENAVSNSKSFG
+310 STDESAVSDSKSLK

-360 ASINDM
+360 ASIEDM
-366 IETVYPN
+366 VETVYPN

-381 EIGIVIGD
+381 EIGIIISE
-389 SGMYILKPVENI
+389 SGMYILKPAENI
-401 SDELILTIAE
+401 SNELIQTIAE
-411 WAGLNSDTEK
+411 WAGLSSDTEK

-447 LNNNTDSENTEEQ
+447 LNNNTDSENTKEQ

>member
-1 MEENIMTIKEMR
+1 
-13 KQHERI
+13 
-19 LLLSIFV
+19 
-26 LIATIIIGVLEV
+26 
-38 YASISGNDKN
+38 
-48 SQLTSKNIEVTIP
+48 
-61 VDQMSDTDINSE
+61 MSDTDIDSE

-112 VDDTLSLYTVDDLND
+112 VDDTLSLYTVDDLSD

-155 MSIFGLDNETE
+155 MSIFGLDNIDA
-166 DSNKKLVISD
+166 DSDKKLLISD
-176 AMIVN
+176 TMIVN

-206 NILGA
+206 NILGS

-229 RDFLNKIKLSLKFVS
+229 RDFLNKIKLSLKFVEAS
-244 SVDKNIDFSVE
+244 DKNIDFLVE

-281 EKAVVFESSSEQPDE
+281 EKAVVDESSSEQSGEKSTDE
-296 ISTSEDAAE
+296 S
-305 QTNET
+305 
-310 STSENAVSNSKSFG
+310 AVSDSRSLK

-360 ASINDM
+360 ASIEDM
-366 IETVYPN
+366 VETVYPN

-381 EIGIVIGD
+381 EIGIIISE
-389 SGMYILKPVENI
+389 SGMYILKPNENI
-401 SDELILTIAE
+401 SNELIQTIAE
-411 WAGLNSDTEK
+411 WAGLSSDTEK

-428 QPELTSVMD
+428 KPELTSVMD

-447 LNNNTDSENTEEQ
+447 LNNNTDSENTKEQ

>member
-1 MEENIMTIKEMR
+1 MTIKEMR

-26 LIATIIIGVLEV
+26 LIATIIIGVFEV
-38 YASISGNDKN
+38 YASISDDNKN
-48 SQLTSKNIEVTIP
+48 SQLTSKNIEVSIP
-61 VDQMSDTDINSE
+61 VDQMSDTDIDSE

-112 VDDTLSLYTVDDLND
+112 VDDTLSLYTVDDLSD

-155 MSIFGLDNETE
+155 MSIFGLDNIDV
-166 DSNKKLVISD
+166 DSDKKLLISD

-206 NILGA
+206 NILGS

-229 RDFLNKIKLSLKFVS
+229 RDFLNKIKLSLKFVETS
-244 SVDKNIDFSVE
+244 DKNIDFLVE

-274 SDEDISF
+274 SKEDISF
-281 EKAVVFESSSEQPDE
+281 EKAVVDESSSEQSGEKSTDE
-296 ISTSEDAAE
+296 S
-305 QTNET
+305 
-310 STSENAVSNSKSFG
+310 AVSDSKSSE

-329 STTDSVLRILDTSD
+329 STTDSVLRILDTND

-360 ASINDM
+360 ASIEDM
-366 IETVYPN
+366 VETVYPN

-381 EIGIVIGD
+381 EIGIIISE
-389 SGMYILKPVENI
+389 SGMYILKPAENI
-401 SDELILTIAE
+401 SNELIQTIAE
-411 WAGLNSDTEK
+411 WAGLSGDTEK
-421 SIVDTDI
+421 SIIDTDI

-447 LNNNTDSENTEEQ
+447 LNNNTDSENTKEQ

>member
-26 LIATIIIGVLEV
+26 LIATIIIGVFEV
-38 YASISGNDKN
+38 YASISDSNKN
-48 SQLTSKNIEVTIP
+48 SQLTSKNIEVSIP

-155 MSIFGLDNETE
+155 MSIFGLDKTAE
-166 DSNKKLVISD
+166 DSDKKLAISD

-206 NILGA
+206 NILGS
-211 ENMISSSET
+211 ENMVSSSET

-229 RDFLNKIKLSLKFVS
+229 RDFLNKIKLSLKFVETS
-244 SVDKNIDFSVE
+244 DKNIDFLVE

-281 EKAVVFESSSEQPDE
+281 EKVVVDESSSEQPG
-296 ISTSEDAAE
+296 
-305 QTNET
+305 ET
-310 STSENAVSNSKSFG
+310 STNESAASDSKSSG

-360 ASINDM
+360 ASIEDM
-366 IETVYPN
+366 VETVYPN

-381 EIGIVIGD
+381 EIGIIISE
-389 SGMYILKPVENI
+389 SGMYILKPAENI
-401 SDELILTIAE
+401 SNELIQTIAE
-411 WAGLNSDTEK
+411 WAGLSSDTEK

-447 LNNNTDSENTEEQ
+447 LNNNINSENTEEQ

>member
-1 MEENIMTIKEMR
+1 MTIKEMR

-26 LIATIIIGVLEV
+26 LIATIIIGVFEV
-38 YASISGNDKN
+38 YASISDNNKN
-48 SQLTSKNIEVTIP
+48 SQLTSKNIEVSIP
-61 VDQMSDTDINSE
+61 LDQMSDTDIDSE

-92 VGDNIKTIVD
+92 VGDNIKTVVD

-112 VDDTLSLYTVDDLND
+112 VDDTLSLYTVDDLSD

-134 NEDMSKFIEITIMSK
+134 NEDMSKFVEITIMSK

-155 MSIFGLDNETE
+155 MSIFGLDNIDA
-166 DSNKKLVISD
+166 DSDKKLLISD

-206 NILGA
+206 NILGS

-229 RDFLNKIKLSLKFVS
+229 RDFLNKIKLSLKFVETS
-244 SVDKNIDFSVE
+244 DKNIDFLVE

-274 SDEDISF
+274 SDKDISF
-281 EKAVVFESSSEQPDE
+281 EKAVVSESSSEQPG
-296 ISTSEDAAE
+296 
-305 QTNET
+305 ET
-310 STSENAVSNSKSFG
+310 STDESAVSDSKSLK

-360 ASINDM
+360 ASIEDM
-366 IETVYPN
+366 VETIYPN

-381 EIGIVIGD
+381 EIGIIISE
-389 SGMYILKPVENI
+389 SGMYILKPAENI
-401 SDELILTIAE
+401 SNELIQTIAE
-411 WAGLNSDTEK
+411 WAGLSSDTEK

-447 LNNNTDSENTEEQ
+447 LNNTDSENTEEQ

>member
-1 MEENIMTIKEMR
+1 MTIKEMR

-26 LIATIIIGVLEV
+26 LIATIIIGVFEV
-38 YASISGNDKN
+38 YASISDNNKN
-48 SQLTSKNIEVTIP
+48 SQLTSKNIEVSIP
-61 VDQMSDTDINSE
+61 VDQMSDTDIDSE

-102 VNKLNNIVHT
+102 VNKLNNIVYT
-112 VDDTLSLYTVDDLND
+112 VDDTLSLYTVDDLSD

-155 MSIFGLDNETE
+155 MSIFGLDNIDV
-166 DSNKKLVISD
+166 DSDKKLVISD

-206 NILGA
+206 NILGS

-229 RDFLNKIKLSLKFVS
+229 RDFLNKIKLSLKFVETS
-244 SVDKNIDFSVE
+244 DKNIDFLVE

-274 SDEDISF
+274 SDKDISF
-281 EKAVVFESSSEQPDE
+281 EKAVVDESSSEQSGEKSTDE
-296 ISTSEDAAE
+296 S
-305 QTNET
+305 
-310 STSENAVSNSKSFG
+310 AVSDSKSLG

-329 STTDSVLRILDTSD
+329 STTDSVLRILDTGD

-360 ASINDM
+360 ASIEDM
-366 IETVYPN
+366 VETVYPN

-381 EIGIVIGD
+381 EIGIIISE
-389 SGMYILKPVENI
+389 SGMYILKPAENI
-401 SDELILTIAE
+401 SNELIQTIAE
-411 WAGLNSDTEK
+411 WAGLSSDTEK

>member
-1 MEENIMTIKEMR
+1 MTIKEMR

-26 LIATIIIGVLEV
+26 LIATIIIGVFEV
-38 YASISGNDKN
+38 YASISDNNKN
-48 SQLTSKNIEVTIP
+48 SQLTSKNIEVSIP
-61 VDQMSDTDINSE
+61 LDQMSDTDIDSE

-92 VGDNIKTIVD
+92 VGDSIKTIVD

-112 VDDTLSLYTVDDLND
+112 VDDTLSLYTVDDLSD

-155 MSIFGLDNETE
+155 MSVFGLDNI
-166 DSNKKLVISD
+166 DADNNKKLLISD

-206 NILGA
+206 NILGS

-229 RDFLNKIKLSLKFVS
+229 RDFLNKIKLSLKFVEAS
-244 SVDKNIDFSVE
+244 DKNIDFSVE
-255 NQKTLTVEDLDK
+255 NQKTLTVKDLDK

-281 EKAVVFESSSEQPDE
+281 EKAVVSESSSEQPG
-296 ISTSEDAAE
+296 
-305 QTNET
+305 ET
-310 STSENAVSNSKSFG
+310 STDESAVSDSKSLG

-360 ASINDM
+360 ASIEDM
-366 IETVYPN
+366 VETVYPN

-381 EIGIVIGD
+381 EIGIIISE
-389 SGMYILKPVENI
+389 SGMYILKPAENI
-401 SDELILTIAE
+401 SNELIQTIAE
-411 WAGLNSDTEK
+411 WAGLSSDTEK

-447 LNNNTDSENTEEQ
+447 LNNNTDSENTKEQ

>member
-1 MEENIMTIKEMR
+1 MQRDNKVVSWRKTLMTIKEMR

-26 LIATIIIGVLEV
+26 LIATIIIGVFEV
-38 YASISGNDKN
+38 YASISDNSKN
-48 SQLTSKNIEVTIP
+48 SQLTSKNIEVSIP
-61 VDQMSDTDINSE
+61 VAQMSDTDIDSE

-112 VDDTLSLYTVDDLND
+112 VDDTLSLYTVDDLSD

-155 MSIFGLDNETE
+155 MSIFGLDNIDV
-166 DSNKKLVISD
+166 DSDKKMLISD

-206 NILGA
+206 NILGS
-211 ENMISSSET
+211 ENMVSSSET

-229 RDFLNKIKLSLKFVS
+229 RDFLNKIKLSMKFVEAS
-244 SVDKNIDFSVE
+244 DKNIDFLVE

-274 SDEDISF
+274 SKEDISF
-281 EKAVVFESSSEQPDE
+281 EKAVVDESSSEQSGEKSTDE
-296 ISTSEDAAE
+296 S
-305 QTNET
+305 
-310 STSENAVSNSKSFG
+310 AVSDSKSLK

-329 STTDSVLRILDTSD
+329 STTDSVLRILDTND

-360 ASINDM
+360 ASIEDM
-366 IETVYPN
+366 VETIYPN

-381 EIGIVIGD
+381 EIGIIISE
-389 SGMYILKPVENI
+389 SGMYILKPAENI
-401 SDELILTIAE
+401 SNELIQTIAE
-411 WAGLNSDTEK
+411 WAGLSSDTEK

-437 ESVVSAAKEQ
+437 KSVVSAAKEQ
-447 LNNNTDSENTEEQ
+447 LNNSTDSENTKEQ

>member
-26 LIATIIIGVLEV
+26 LIATIIIGVFEV
-38 YASISGNDKN
+38 YASISDSNKN
-48 SQLTSKNIEVTIP
+48 SQLTSKNIEVSIP

-83 VINPETLVN
+83 MINPETLVN

-155 MSIFGLDNETE
+155 MSIFGLDKTAE
-166 DSNKKLVISD
+166 DSDKKLAISD

-206 NILGA
+206 NILGS
-211 ENMISSSET
+211 ENMVSSSET

-229 RDFLNKIKLSLKFVS
+229 RDFLNKIKLSLKFVETS
-244 SVDKNIDFSVE
+244 DKNIDFLVE

-281 EKAVVFESSSEQPDE
+281 EKVVVSESSSEQPDE
-296 ISTSEDAAE
+296 VSTDESAA
-305 QTNET
+305 
-310 STSENAVSNSKSFG
+310 SDSKSSG

-360 ASINDM
+360 ASIEDM
-366 IETVYPN
+366 VETVYPN

-381 EIGIVIGD
+381 EIGIIISE
-389 SGMYILKPVENI
+389 SGMYILKPAENI
-401 SDELILTIAE
+401 SNELIQTIAE
-411 WAGLNSDTEK
+411 WAGLSSDTEK

-447 LNNNTDSENTEEQ
+447 LNNNINSENTEEQ

>member
-1 MEENIMTIKEMR
+1 MQRDNKVVSWRKTLMTIKEMR

-26 LIATIIIGVLEV
+26 LIATIIIGVFEV
-38 YASISGNDKN
+38 YASISDNSKN
-48 SQLTSKNIEVTIP
+48 SQLTSKNIEVSIP
-61 VDQMSDTDINSE
+61 VDQMSDTDIDSE

-112 VDDTLSLYTVDDLND
+112 VDDTLSLYTVDDLSD

-155 MSIFGLDNETE
+155 MSIFGLDNIDV
-166 DSNKKLVISD
+166 DSDKKLLISD
-176 AMIVN
+176 TMIVN

-206 NILGA
+206 NILGS

-229 RDFLNKIKLSLKFVS
+229 RDFLNKIKLSLKFVETS
-244 SVDKNIDFSVE
+244 DKNIDFLVE

-274 SDEDISF
+274 SKEDISF
-281 EKAVVFESSSEQPDE
+281 EKAVVDESSSEQSGEKSTDE
-296 ISTSEDAAE
+296 S
-305 QTNET
+305 
-310 STSENAVSNSKSFG
+310 AVSDSKSLK

-329 STTDSVLRILDTSD
+329 STTDSVLRILDTND

-360 ASINDM
+360 ASIEDM
-366 IETVYPN
+366 VETIYPN

-381 EIGIVIGD
+381 EIGIIISE
-389 SGMYILKPVENI
+389 SGMYILKPAENI
-401 SDELILTIAE
+401 SNELIQTIAD
-411 WAGLNSDTEK
+411 WAGLSSDTEK
-421 SIVDTDI
+421 SIIDTDI

>member
-1 MEENIMTIKEMR
+1 MTIKEMR

-26 LIATIIIGVLEV
+26 LIATIIIGVFEV
-38 YASISGNDKN
+38 YASISDSNKN
-48 SQLTSKNIEVTIP
+48 SQLTSKNIEVSIP

-155 MSIFGLDNETE
+155 MSIFGLDKTAE
-166 DSNKKLVISD
+166 DSDKKLAISD

-206 NILGA
+206 NILGS
-211 ENMISSSET
+211 ENMVSSSET

-229 RDFLNKIKLSLKFVS
+229 RDFLNKIKLSLKFVETS
-244 SVDKNIDFSVE
+244 DKNIDFLVE

-281 EKAVVFESSSEQPDE
+281 EKVVVDESSSEQPG
-296 ISTSEDAAE
+296 
-305 QTNET
+305 ET
-310 STSENAVSNSKSFG
+310 STNESAASDSKSSG

-360 ASINDM
+360 ASIEDM
-366 IETVYPN
+366 VETVYPN

-381 EIGIVIGD
+381 EIGIIISE
-389 SGMYILKPVENI
+389 SGMYILKPAENI
-401 SDELILTIAE
+401 SNELIQTIAE
-411 WAGLNSDTEK
+411 WAGLSSDTEK

-447 LNNNTDSENTEEQ
+447 LNNNINSENTEEQ

>member
-1 MEENIMTIKEMR
+1 MTIKEMR

-26 LIATIIIGVLEV
+26 LIATIIIGIFEV
-38 YASISGNDKN
+38 YASISDNNKN
-48 SQLTSKNIEVTIP
+48 SQLTSKNIEVSIP
-61 VDQMSDTDINSE
+61 VDQMSDTDIDSE

-92 VGDNIKTIVD
+92 VGDSIKTIVD

-112 VDDTLSLYTVDDLND
+112 VDDTLSLYTVDDLSD

-155 MSIFGLDNETE
+155 MSIFGLDNIDT
-166 DSNKKLVISD
+166 DSNKKLLISD
-176 AMIVN
+176 TMIVN

-206 NILGA
+206 NILGS

-229 RDFLNKIKLSLKFVS
+229 RDFLNKIKLSLKFVETS
-244 SVDKNIDFSVE
+244 DKNIDFLVE

-274 SDEDISF
+274 GDEDISF
-281 EKAVVFESSSEQPDE
+281 EKAVVDESSSGQPAEKSTDE
-296 ISTSEDAAE
+296 S
-305 QTNET
+305 
-310 STSENAVSNSKSFG
+310 AVSDSKSLE

-360 ASINDM
+360 ASIEDM

-381 EIGIVIGD
+381 EIGIIISE
-389 SGMYILKPVENI
+389 SGMYILKPAENI
-401 SDELILTIAE
+401 SNELIQTIAE
-411 WAGLNSDTEK
+411 WAGLSSDTEK

-447 LNNNTDSENTEEQ
+447 LNNTDSENTE